1 MIQDTF
7 TVNQPP
13 PLTVDLNSLQKISCK
28 GDANGALVAHGNGG
42 VPFTAGNLY
51 KYQWFKREATDI
63 DISKSDSV
71 ASGLI
76 AGNYL
81 VKITDKNGIEKTST
95 VFNLTEPDSLKIN
108 FNTSVTVCTSTGN
121 IQANITGGTA
131 PYSISWTT
139 GDTTTAINN
148 VPEGDYLAYVTDAH
162 GCETMSSVHLAI
174 PGGIKID
181 TAIVQDPSYYNSHNG
196 NIQLTVTG
204 GNPPYTYQWSNGATT
219 KDLQNLV
226 AGIYSVV
233 ITDRNGCT
241 KTQSYSLKKASRLMK
256 LMGMPLAVNVTT
268 KTICSNQ
275 TLYLDATINDIGAQY
290 LWNSDNGFTAN
301 TATVN
306 LNNAGKYWVTVT
318 DSRGVT
324 GSDTI
329 TIVKSNAVLDANF
342 MSTTQAFKGEKV
354 VFINVSYPVKP
365 ERISW
370 IIPNDPKISIQQNT
384 ENLAELIF
392 ADTGTYYIS
401 MKATTGDCEQIITRK
416 VIVLAPQPF
425 DDMGEIKD
433 PFIKEFTIAPN
444 PSNGNFNVKIV
455 LQEQS
460 KIKLSMV
467 SVVNSTI
474 VDRRELAG
482 SSQYLIPYNITVVPG
497 VYFLLLETPQGSV
510 TGSRVRKIVI
520 N

>member
-1 MIQDTF
+1 M
-7 TVNQPP
+7 
-13 PLTVDLNSLQKISCK
+13 
-28 GDANGALVAHGNGG
+28 
-42 VPFTAGNLY
+42 
-51 KYQWFKREATDI
+51 
-63 DISKSDSV
+63 
-71 ASGLI
+71 
-76 AGNYL
+76 
-81 VKITDKNGIEKTST
+81 VKITDKNGIEKTSA
-95 VFNLTEPDSLKIN
+95 VFNLTEPDSLKIS
-108 FNTSVTVCTSTGN
+108 FNTSVTACTSTGN

-162 GCETMSSVHLAI
+162 GCETMSSIHLAI
-174 PGGIKID
+174 PGGIKVD
-181 TAIVQDPSYYNSHNG
+181 TAIIQNPSYYSSHNG
-196 NIQLTVTG
+196 AIQLTISG
-204 GNPPYTYQWSNGATT
+204 GNTPYTYQWSNGATT
-219 KDLQNLV
+219 KDIQNLI
-226 AGIYSVV
+226 AGDYSVV

-241 KTQSYSLKKASRLMK
+241 KTQSYSLKKTSRLMK

-275 TLYLDATINDIGAQY
+275 TLTLDATIDDIGAQY
-290 LWNSDNGFTAN
+290 QWNSDNSFTAN

-306 LNNAGKYWVTVT
+306 LTNAGKYWVTVT

-354 VFINVSYPVKP
+354 IFINVSYPVKP
-365 ERISW
+365 EHVSW
-370 IIPNDPKISIQQNT
+370 IIPNNPKISIQQNT

-392 ADTGTYYIS
+392 TDTGTYYIS
-401 MKATTGDCEQIITRK
+401 MKATTGECEQIITRK

-425 DDMGEIKD
+425 DDIGDIKD

-467 SVVNSTI
+467 SVANSTI

-482 SSQYLIPYNITVVPG
+482 SSQYLIPYNITVAPG